1 MMVSVID
8 PVSRKECGVF
18 VNEGKEW
25 MRRLPIKKTLGTMV
39 AIMVATILIGPFT
52 ADPALAGEKTRDIRF
67 IAYDN
72 GTVFDTRTNLM
83 WAAKDNGVDIDWS
96 GAKSYCDNYRGGDY
110 TDWRMPTQD
119 DLAALYDAA
128 KNYKSDCENDVHLT
142 ELIRLTC
149 TWAWASEKRGSD
161 AAFFYFGS
169 GHRGW
174 SSQSIDTYFRALL
187 VRSGK

>member
-1 MMVSVID
+1 VGDKRVHS
-8 PVSRKECGVF
+8 
-18 VNEGKEW
+18 
-25 MRRLPIKKTLGTMV
+25 
-39 AIMVATILIGPFT
+39 ATTGNHQI
-52 ADPALAGEKTRDIRF
+52 
-67 IAYDN
+67 
-72 GTVFDTRTNLM
+72 
-83 WAAKDNGVDIDWS
+83 
-96 GAKSYCDNYRGGDY
+96 
-110 TDWRMPTQD
+110 PTQD

-149 TWAWASEKRGSD
+149 TWPWASEKRGSD